1 MSKLIRSMTGY
12 GRSQLQSEGRDIL
25 VEIKSV
31 NSRYL
36 EQNVR
41 IGRNYTYLEEE
52 LKALLKTKVS
62 RGKVEISVTINPLE
76 GRKADIRVNEA
87 IVRGYLDA
95 MRAYNNNYVTR
106 NEQGEIID
114 NQSGFLAPDGY
125 YHKTEERMTWQTMMQ
140 FPVIFRVEKPQEDEN
155 EVRRSV
161 MGVAE
166 NALNAF
172 VSMRETEGEKMK
184 ADILNRLVLLEK
196 CVAVVEEKAPE
207 LTGHYR
213 ERLFTKISEILKDTT
228 IDEQR
233 ILTEAAI
240 FSEKTAVD
248 EETVRLHSHISQ
260 MRNMLSEDGSI
271 GRKLD
276 FLVQELN
283 REVNTIGSKVQ
294 DIEITSVVVE
304 MKSEIEKIRE
314 QIQNIE

>member
-1 MSKLIRSMTGY
+1 MTKLIRSMTGY
-12 GRSQLQSEGRDIL
+12 GRFQMQSEGRDIL

-41 IGRNYTYLEEE
+41 VGRNYTYLEEE

-76 GRKADIRVNEA
+76 GRKADIKVNEA
-87 IVRGYLDA
+87 IVRGYLEA
-95 MRAYNNNYVTR
+95 MKAYNDNYVTR
-106 NEQGEIID
+106 NEKGEIID

-125 YHKTEERMTWQTMMQ
+125 YHKTEERMSWQTMMQ
-140 FPVIFRVEKPQEDEN
+140 LPDIFRVERPQEDEN
-155 EVRRSV
+155 EVRHSV
-161 MGVAE
+161 MQVAE

-172 VSMRETEGEKMK
+172 LSMRETEGEKMK
-184 ADILNRLVLLEK
+184 IDVLSRLVTLEN
-196 CVAVVEEKAPE
+196 CVAIVEEKAPE
-207 LTGHYR
+207 LTERYR

-233 ILTEAAI
+233 ILTETAI

-260 MRNMLSEDGSI
+260 MRNMLSAEGSI

-276 FLVQELN
+276 FLVQEMN

-294 DIEITSVVVE
+294 DIEVTSVVVE

>member
-140 FPVIFRVEKPQEDEN
+140 LPDIFRVEKPQEDEN

-207 LTGHYR
+207 LTERYR

>member
-1 MSKLIRSMTGY
+1 MNKLIRSMTGY

-140 FPVIFRVEKPQEDEN
+140 LPDIFRVEKPQEDEN

-161 MGVAE
+161 MGVTE

-207 LTGHYR
+207 LTERYR

-260 MRNMLSEDGSI
+260 IRNMLSEEGSI